1 MAHLIT
7 SSDSLFL
14 ADRQPAWHGLG
25 VVKDK
30 ITNDD
35 FMTTIGY
42 EVVKEQLYTGCGEP
56 VSTYATVRTTPE
68 GRRIVLGDKLS
79 AEYSVLQNHELLDA
93 TKPLQDAGCQL
104 KTFGTLQEGR
114 RVWILLGL
122 QGDLLVGKNDVIK
135 RYILLSNDHT
145 GRQSARV
152 GFTPIR
158 VVCANTLGMAEN
170 GYESELVR
178 IRHQGKVSVAV
189 GNVTRLLDTANGQ
202 FLAYG
207 EQLDAL
213 ANTQISQAD
222 LNRYVKRVFLPSMTD
237 EAPAATA
244 SLKVKEAWERDVK
257 RLTNL
262 QNVVNEIFQVEESVA
277 GQQDTAGTVY
287 GAYQAVNFYLNHLK
301 TGGEEKRVTSLVWGR
316 SAAEERRALE
326 AARELV
332 AAR

>member
-7 SSDSLFL
+7 ADDSFF
-14 ADRQPAWHGLG
+14 AARNMSAWHGLG
-25 VVKDK
+25 VVAGTV
-30 ITNDD
+30 TNADYLK
-35 FMTTIGY
+35 TVAY
-42 EVVKEQLYTGCGEP
+42 EVVKEQLYTAFGEP
-56 VSTYATVRTTPE
+56 VNTYATVRTTSD

-79 AEYSVLQNHELLDA
+79 AEYSVLQNSELLEA
-93 TKPLQDAGCQL
+93 TKPLQEAGCAL
-104 KTFGTLQEGR
+104 ETFGTLQEGR
-114 RVWILLGL
+114 RVWILLRL

-152 GFTPIR
+152 GFTPVR

-178 IRHQGKVSVAV
+178 IRHQGNVSVAV

-222 LNRYVKRVFLPSMTD
+222 LNRYVKRVFLPTMAD

-244 SLKVKEAWERDVK
+244 SLKVKEAWERDIK

-277 GQQDTAGTVY
+277 GQPDTAGTVY

-316 SAAEERRALE
+316 SAAEERRALD

-332 AAR
+332 AVR

>member
-7 SSDSLFL
+7 ADDSFF
-14 ADRQPAWHGLG
+14 AARNKSAWHGLG
-25 VVKDK
+25 NVKEN
-30 ITNDD
+30 ISNDD
-35 FMTTIGY
+35 YMTTIGY
-42 EVVKEQLYTGCGEP
+42 QVDKEQLFTAYGEP
-56 VSTYATVRTTPE
+56 VETYATVRTTSD
-68 GRRIVLGDKLS
+68 GRRIILGDKLS
-79 AEYSVLQNHELLDA
+79 AEYSVLQNAELLEA
-93 TKPLQDAGCQL
+93 TKPLQEAGCAL
-104 KTFGTLQEGR
+104 ETFGTLQEGR
-114 RVWILLGL
+114 RVWILLRL

-170 GYESELVR
+170 GFESELIK
-178 IRHQGKVSVAV
+178 IRHQGNISVAV
-189 GNVTRLLDTANGQ
+189 GNVTRLIDTANGQ

-213 ANTQISQAD
+213 ADTQISQAD
-222 LNRYVKRVFLPSMTD
+222 LNRYVKRVFLPTMAD

-244 SLKVKEAWERDVK
+244 SLKVKEAWERDIK

-262 QNVVNEIFQVEESVA
+262 QNTINEVFQVVDSVA
-277 GQQDTAGTVY
+277 GQADTAGTVY
-287 GAYQAVNFYLNHLK
+287 GAYQAVNYYLNHLK
-301 TGGEEKRVTSLVWGR
+301 SGGEEKRVTSLVWGR
-316 SAAEERRALE
+316 SAGEERRALE
-326 AARELV
+326 AAKELV